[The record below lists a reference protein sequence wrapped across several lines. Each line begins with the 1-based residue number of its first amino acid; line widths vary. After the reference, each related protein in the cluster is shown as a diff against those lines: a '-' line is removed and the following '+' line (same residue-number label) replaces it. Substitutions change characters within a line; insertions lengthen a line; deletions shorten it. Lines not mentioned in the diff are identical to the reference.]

1 MITILVLAVLVGII
15 YLVYRAIPT
24 KQEIYDAEQKEKNL
38 ISEVETNLKD
48 DVSTYVAEVKKD
60 I

>member
-1 MITILVLAVLVGII
+1 MVTVLILAALVGIV

-24 KQEIYDAEQKEKNL
+24 KQEVYDDEQKEKNL
-38 ISEVETNLKD
+38 ISEVETKLKD
-48 DVSTYVAEVKKD
+48 DVSTYVGEIKKD

>member
-1 MITILVLAVLVGII
+1 MVTILILAVLAGIV

-24 KQEIYDAEQKEKNL
+24 KQEVYDAEQKEKNL
-38 ISEVETNLKD
+38 ISEVETKLKD
-48 DVSTYVAEVKKD
+48 DVSTYVVEIKKD

>member
-1 MITILVLAVLVGII
+1 MVTILVLAALAVIV
-15 YLVYRAIPT
+15 YLVYRAIPA

-38 ISEVETNLKD
+38 ISTAESELKS
-48 DVSTYVAEVKKD
+48 DVSPYIAEVKKD